1 MAMSPQL
8 TEVIKQFLE
17 NNHCAKI
24 KTLSKMKKIVFA
36 LFVLIVTATS
46 CVTSLQPLVT
56 YKTAIADNR
65 IEGTWRQDGQEYVV
79 QNVFS
84 SDFYKKNKKD
94 LEKSRK
100 ENNGQLSE
108 RDKKD
113 SILFSRSYMIKYSK
127 VGIQYLLL
135 GSLIKLNG
143 RLFMNFTPV
152 DIAIIDSTIKEPE
165 TDLSNRLNSYT
176 IARVQFTNSSI
187 MKLDFI
193 DGGYLY
199 DQIKAGRMKIK
210 NEIDELYDTFL
221 ITASTTELQQFLEK
235 YGDDNRFF
243 NKENSVTLNRKS

>member
-1 MAMSPQL
+1 
-8 TEVIKQFLE
+8 
-17 NNHCAKI
+17 
-24 KTLSKMKKIVFA
+24 MKKIIFA
-36 LFVLIVTATS
+36 LSVLIVTATS

-65 IEGTWRQDGQEYVV
+65 IEGTWQQDEQEYIV
-79 QNVFS
+79 QNFSS

-94 LEKSRK
+94 LEKKRK

-108 RDKKD
+108 KVKKD
-113 SILFSRSYMIKYSK
+113 SVLFSKSYMIKYTRD
-127 VGIQYLLL
+127 GIQYLLF
-135 GSLIKLNG
+135 GSMIKLND

-152 DIAIIDSTIKEPE
+152 DVIITDSTTKEPE
-165 TDLSNRLNSYT
+165 IDLGNRLNSYT
-176 IARVQFTNSSI
+176 IARVQFTNNTI

-193 DGGYLY
+193 DGGFLY
-199 DQIKAGRMKIK
+199 DQIKAGRLKIK
-210 NEIDELYDTFL
+210 NETDELYDTFL

>member
-1 MAMSPQL
+1 
-8 TEVIKQFLE
+8 
-17 NNHCAKI
+17 
-24 KTLSKMKKIVFA
+24 MKKI
-36 LFVLIVTATS
+36 LFLLPILVVATAS

-56 YKTAIADNR
+56 YNSAIADKR
-65 IEGTWRQDGQEYVV
+65 IEGTWQQDGQEYIV
-79 QNVFS
+79 QNVFN

-108 RDKKD
+108 KDKKD
-113 SILFSRSYMIKYSK
+113 SILFSKSYIVKYSK
-127 VGIQYLLL
+127 NGIEYLLF
-135 GSLIKLNG
+135 GSMIKLNG

-152 DIAIIDSTIKEPE
+152 DMNSTDSTSTITEINF
-165 TDLSNRLNSYT
+165 DNRLNSYT
-176 IARVQFTNSSI
+176 IAHVQFSNVNI

-210 NEIDELYDTFL
+210 NETDELYDTFL
-221 ITASTTELQQFLEK
+221 ITASTTELQQFLQK
-235 YGDDNRFF
+235 YGNDSRFF